1 MGMLSAQEEGPEAE
15 EMIDAPPG
23 LWVFLTFGVSIGLM
37 YLVDRLRGHI
47 CFLCRNRINPRNRI
61 TGRYVEF
68 YGARAHLTCWLEE
81 AKETYVGTS
90 RFPTKTPKV
99 PQFKR
104 ALQRLRRRQEAE
116 KQ

>member
-1 MGMLSAQEEGPEAE
+1 MITLSAMELFIVCGV
-15 EMIDAPPG
+15 
-23 LWVFLTFGVSIGLM
+23 WVGAVILYKAMGRWGSKQCV
-37 YLVDRLRGHI
+37 I
-47 CFLCRNRINPRNRI
+47 CGNRISNNRI

-68 YGARAHLTCWLEE
+68 KTGVRAHLTRWLEE

>member
-1 MGMLSAQEEGPEAE
+1 MTFVTETFIFILVGGWTVGGLLYMIVRRWGPQQC
-15 EMIDAPPG
+15 
-23 LWVFLTFGVSIGLM
+23 F
-37 YLVDRLRGHI
+37 I
-47 CFLCRNRINPRNRI
+47 CGNRISNSRI

-68 YGARAHLTCWLEE
+68 KTGVRAHLTCWLEE

-90 RFPTKTPKV
+90 RFQTKTPRV